1 MERKISDLMA
11 LRDELGQMLRSC
23 ESDKIGECKV
33 IGCLGHHS
41 VVQDLNGCPLVD
53 HPWKEWNGRNGGAKR
68 TRWDTQM
75 PNCRVSAAGT
85 DEPTAGPKPY
95 NAIPLEAELD

>member
-1 MERKISDLMA
+1 
-11 LRDELGQMLRSC
+11 MLRSC

-53 HPWKEWNGRNGGAKR
+53 HPWKEWNGRNEDAKR
-68 TRWDTQM
+68 TSRM
-75 PNCRVSAAGT
+75 LSLKMLGL
-85 DEPTAGPKPY
+85 
-95 NAIPLEAELD
+95 LEASIL

>member
-1 MERKISDLMA
+1 MA

-53 HPWKEWNGRNGGAKR
+53 HPWKEWNGRNEDAKR
-68 TRWDTQM
+68 TSRM
-75 PNCRVSAAGT
+75 LSLKMLGL
-85 DEPTAGPKPY
+85 
-95 NAIPLEAELD
+95 LEASIL

>member
-1 MERKISDLMA
+1 
-11 LRDELGQMLRSC
+11 MLRSC

-53 HPWKEWNGRNGGAKR
+53 HPWKEWNGRNGGAKLPLMKSLR
-68 TRWDTQM
+68 RYQTLVPAAYRGFHTESSVSGLQVQTFASTNRAADRATR
-75 PNCRVSAAGT
+75 C
-85 DEPTAGPKPY
+85 
-95 NAIPLEAELD
+95 

>member
-53 HPWKEWNGRNGGAKR
+53 HPWKEWNDRNEDAKR
-68 TRWDTQM
+68 TSRM
-75 PNCRVSAAGT
+75 LSLKMLG
-85 DEPTAGPKPY
+85 
-95 NAIPLEAELD
+95 LLDASIL

>member
-1 MERKISDLMA
+1 
-11 LRDELGQMLRSC
+11 MLRSC

-53 HPWKEWNGRNGGAKR
+53 HPWKEWNGRNGGAKQKLFLLLCQR
-68 TRWDTQM
+68 
-75 PNCRVSAAGT
+75 RVVQANNGPVSVDAALSAQSCHLFRRSALQCGLAKA
-85 DEPTAGPKPY
+85 DNRAFVP
-95 NAIPLEAELD
+95 

>member
-53 HPWKEWNGRNGGAKR
+53 HPWKEWNGRNGGALLPGSFR
-68 TRWDTQM
+68 QEQPDGYGA
-75 PNCRVSAAGT
+75 VSGQS
-85 DEPTAGPKPY
+85 
-95 NAIPLEAELD
+95 AI

>member
-53 HPWKEWNGRNGGAKR
+53 HPWKEWNGRNGGALLPLEFLKLSR
-68 TRWDTQM
+68 CFSYSRQRFLPPAVFM
-75 PNCRVSAAGT
+75 
-85 DEPTAGPKPY
+85 GPKY
-95 NAIPLEAELD
+95 A